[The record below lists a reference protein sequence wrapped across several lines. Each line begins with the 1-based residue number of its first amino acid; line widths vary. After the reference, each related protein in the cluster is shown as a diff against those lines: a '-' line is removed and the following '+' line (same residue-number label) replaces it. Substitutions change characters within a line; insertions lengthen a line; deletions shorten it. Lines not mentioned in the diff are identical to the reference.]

1 MLLATQC
8 PHCKTTFKVA
18 NDQLKLQS
26 GLVRCGI
33 CHQVFNGIEH
43 LADTDKITTTSTIK
57 INPPV
62 IHRAALAEPDTQK
75 SEQDEVPSKV
85 QPEPTP
91 AATKPDELEFD
102 LFDAFDITLADDAEK
117 RIEPTF
123 DLGHDAPEPAVSAFP
138 SLLNDEFH
146 QAQTKAEIEA
156 KVQALL
162 DADLQADQQLS
173 HGTAVNNADDMEEII
188 LAAAVSGNID
198 FDETKAPATPLPPA
212 KRAANLRSM
221 LPGAAEDDVDE
232 EFDEQRDDEDHE
244 EHRDHEDEEIGQLSF
259 IRKANAKKRMVW
271 ILAVATVLLC
281 FLLIGQ
287 AVYQFRDLIAAAYP
301 PVKNTL
307 VTMCKLARCQIQLPA
322 QLDAVS
328 YEADELHTLA
338 HDNTFEFS
346 LLMRNHS
353 ALPQAWPNIELT
365 LKDPQKQ
372 AVLKKVFAPADYL
385 PNPHDVLT
393 GFAANQEQPIKLYFV
408 VDKVTAS
415 DYVMA
420 IYYP

>member
-43 LADTDKITTTSTIK
+43 LADTDKITSTTTTIK
-57 INPPV
+57 INKPV
-62 IHRAALAEPDTQK
+62 VSPATIRERSTQTTEQ
-75 SEQDEVPSKV
+75 SEL
-85 QPEPTP
+85 QPEKKPELNKP
-91 AATKPDELEFD
+91 AELEFD
-102 LFDAFDITLADDAEK
+102 LFDAFDFTPADDAKE
-117 RIEPTF
+117 RIEPNL
-123 DLGHDAPEPAVSAFP
+123 DLKNSVPQPAVSAFP

-146 QAQTKAEIEA
+146 QAQSKAEIEA

-173 HGTAVNNADDMEEII
+173 KVAVASDSDEMEEII
-188 LAAAVSGNID
+188 LAAAISGNVD
-198 FDETKAPATPLPPA
+198 FDETKAPPAPA
-212 KRAANLRSM
+212 KPAAKRVTDLRSM
-221 LPGAAEDDVDE
+221 LPGAAEEESEE
-232 EFDEQRDDEDHE
+232 EFDEEMDEDEDRE
-244 EHRDHEDEEIGQLSF
+244 EEDEIGQLSF
-259 IRKANAKKRMVW
+259 IRKANAKKRMFW
-271 ILAVATVLLC
+271 ILSVATALL
-281 FLLIGQ
+281 FVVLIGQ
-287 AVYQFRDLIAAAYP
+287 AIYQFRDLIAAAYP
-301 PVKNTL
+301 SSKTTL
-307 VTMCKLARCQIQLPA
+307 VTLCKLARCQIQLPA
-322 QLDAVS
+322 QLDAIS

-353 ALPQAWPNIELT
+353 SLPQAWPNIELT

-372 AVLKKVFAPADYL
+372 AILKKVFAPADYL
-385 PNPHDVLT
+385 PNPRDALN
-393 GFAANQEQPIKLYFV
+393 GFQANQEQQIKLYFV
-408 VDKVTAS
+408 VDQVKAT

-420 IYYP
+420 IFYP